1 MTAMTADWL
10 GSCRRAAEAVREM
23 LEARPTTREREV
35 RTGGRGEGGDET
47 LAIDSAA
54 EDAVFAEL
62 EQLHE
67 QGARFVAISEERGR
81 VDFGSPQVQVVVD
94 PIDGSLNAKRGLG
107 PYALSV
113 AVADGP
119 TMADVFFAYV
129 YDLARGEEWTARR
142 GAGAL
147 LDGAP
152 MPAVE
157 GERRSRQGRL
167 ELLAVESADPRW
179 MARSVGELE
188 RRVHRLRALGS
199 IAVALCQ
206 LAAGRVDAM
215 LALWGTR
222 SVDAAAAQL
231 IVRESGGFVAFGAHG
246 LAAPLDLSARYPLA
260 AARTQSTLEELVS
273 LSTLTA

>member
-1 MTAMTADWL
+1 MTATTADWL
-10 GSCRRAAEAVREM
+10 GSCRRSAQAIRAM
-23 LEARPTTREREV
+23 LAARPTTQEREV
-35 RTGGRGEGGDET
+35 RAGGRGEGGDET
-47 LAIDSAA
+47 LAIDKAA

-62 EQLHE
+62 QKLHDG
-67 QGARFVAISEERGR
+67 GARFVAISEERGR
-81 VDFGSPQVQVVVD
+81 VDFGSPDVQVIID

-119 TMADVFFAYV
+119 TMADVFFGYV
-129 YDLARGEEWTARR
+129 YDLAHGEEWTARR
-142 GAGAL
+142 GEGAL
-147 LDGAP
+147 LDGEP
-152 MPAVE
+152 VPAVE

-179 MARSVGELE
+179 IARSVGELE

-199 IAVALCQ
+199 VAVALCQ
-206 LAAGRVDAM
+206 LASGRVDAM

-231 IVRESGGFVAFGAHG
+231 IVREAGGMVAFGAHG

-260 AARTQSTLEELVS
+260 AARTNTTLEELLT